1 MQFLKTLFWVVLA
14 VIAAVFSLKNW
25 SPPAKIVLW
34 GDLVAYTPL
43 PVLLGATFLIG
54 FLPPFILHRATRWQ
68 LRRRLE
74 TAERTLNE
82 TRTTD
87 ELPAPAPATTPTPPP
102 EGAPLPTPIPPDMP

>member
-25 SPPAKIVLW
+25 SPPTKIVLW
-34 GDLVAYTPL
+34 GDLEAYTPL
-43 PVLLGATFLIG
+43 PVLLGITFLIG

-74 TAERTLNE
+74 TAERTLVE
-82 TRTTD
+82 TRAAPEPT
-87 ELPAPAPATTPTPPP
+87 LPAAPP
-102 EGAPLPTPIPPDMP
+102 EGAPLPSPVPPEMP